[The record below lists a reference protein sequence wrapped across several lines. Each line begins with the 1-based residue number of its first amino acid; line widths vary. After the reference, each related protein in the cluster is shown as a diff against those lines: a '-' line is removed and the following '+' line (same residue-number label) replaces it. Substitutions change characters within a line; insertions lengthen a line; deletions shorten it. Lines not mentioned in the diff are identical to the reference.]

1 MTYRP
6 ATYYDLCLICLQR
19 GHCSA
24 SCGIWKQKGIAQ

>member
-6 ATYYDLCLICLQR
+6 ATYYDICLICLQR

-24 SCGIWKQKGIAQ
+24 SCPRWKKEPTR